1 MQDGACAETQGW
13 GVPGMLG
20 GLGGLCGWSRINMRN
35 VAGMKSERARVGDFL
50 RNGRNEESPRAW
62 SGRLA

>member
-1 MQDGACAETQGW
+1 MWEGACAKARGW
-13 GVPGMLG
+13 GVPGMFG

-35 VAGMKSERARVGDFL
+35 VAGMRSERARVGDFV
-50 RNGRNEESPRAW
+50 RNVQNEDSPRAW